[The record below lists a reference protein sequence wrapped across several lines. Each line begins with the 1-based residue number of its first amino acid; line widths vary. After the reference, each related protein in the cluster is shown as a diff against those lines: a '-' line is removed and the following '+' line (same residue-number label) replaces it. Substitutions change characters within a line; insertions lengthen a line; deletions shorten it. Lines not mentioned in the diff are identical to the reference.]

1 MESNQLFSIRKAVA
15 DDVPLILQF
24 ILDLAEY
31 EQLRHEVVTDEDTL
45 RTWIFERHGAEVLI
59 AQEGD
64 EPVGFAL
71 YFHNFSTFLGRCGI
85 YLEDLFARSTGA
97 RATAWPCSSGWPP
110 SPWRRAADGWSGG
123 AWTGTSPPST
133 SISPSPPSPWTSG
146 RSTAW
151 RGRTSP
157 IWPGAAEPGHLIP
170 RGAGAPPP
178 QTTSDP

>member
-85 YLEDLFARSTGA
+85 YLEDLFVRPEHRGKWLRPGPAQA
-97 RATAWPCSSGWPP
+97 CWPP
-110 SPWRRAADGWSGG
+110 SPWEEGCGRLEWWCLDWNKPSIDFYLL
-123 AWTGTSPPST
+123 PPR
-133 SISPSPPSPWTSG
+133 PAHG
-146 RSTAW
+146 RVDVSTAW
-151 RGRTSP
+151 RGGPHQSGQGR
-157 IWPGAAEPGHLIP
+157 LN
-170 RGAGAPPP
+170 RGI
-178 QTTSDP
+178 

>member
-71 YFHNFSTFLGRCGI
+71 YFHNFSTFLGKPGL
-85 YLEDLFARSTGA
+85 YLEDLFVV
-97 RATAWPCSSGWPP
+97 PEM
-110 SPWRRAADGWSGG
+110 
-123 AWTGTSPPST
+123 
-133 SISPSPPSPWTSG
+133 
-146 RSTAW
+146 
-151 RGRTSP
+151 RGRGIGKALLSYLAQEAVEQDLPRMEWTCLNWNTPSLDFYHAL
-157 IWPGAAEPGHLIP
+157 GAVPM
-170 RGAGAPPP
+170 
-178 QTTSDP
+178 SDWTAQRLTGEALQRLAKG